1 MSHTF
6 EELVLREIDSLYHG
20 ALFLS
25 GGDPAEAESL
35 LVRAVG
41 SAFHAE
47 IGTAAGSQHW
57 LEERLVH
64 TFVTNRSASGSTLPP
79 VTGPNVQAPPVLSSG
94 QLCAAAHDVPPVARA
109 ALWLVLLRR
118 WPHQRAREALRIDQ
132 GELRVLLQYRHA
144 LVADL
149 LADHGAGAGTDRHV
163 VT

>member
-79 VTGPNVQAPPVLSSG
+79 GDGPK
-94 QLCAAAHDVPPVARA
+94 CAGSPGSVERPALRGRPRRPSRGAGGLVARA
-109 ALWLVLLRR
+109 SPALAA
-118 WPHQRAREALRIDQ
+118 PES
-132 GELRVLLQYRHA
+132 
-144 LVADL
+144 
-149 LADHGAGAGTDRHV
+149 T
-163 VT
+163 